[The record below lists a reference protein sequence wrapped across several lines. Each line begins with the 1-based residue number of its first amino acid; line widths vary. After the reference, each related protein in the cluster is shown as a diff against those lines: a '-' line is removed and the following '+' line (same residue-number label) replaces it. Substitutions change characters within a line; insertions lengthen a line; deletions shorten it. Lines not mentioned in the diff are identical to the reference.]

1 MSPRA
6 KAQSKSAFASMQL
19 CHSQTFCEERTESDV
34 GKCVQNFRE
43 RFFTPCHTRT
53 PAGRLSETLKR
64 VNFRPEERCVKM
76 PVFPLL
82 TLQDCPSE
90 VVVATVSGAATA
102 ATKTADAACALARL
116 HAPQL
121 SWAIVQAS
129 GHAQLQTPDS
139 AESSR
144 G

>member
-1 MSPRA
+1 MG
-6 KAQSKSAFASMQL
+6 
-19 CHSQTFCEERTESDV
+19 CHSRLSARRVWGLMLASVYKNSGKDV
-34 GKCVQNFRE
+34 
-43 RFFTPCHTRT
+43 FTPCHTRT

-129 GHAQLQTPDS
+129 GQAQLQTPDS

-144 G
+144 